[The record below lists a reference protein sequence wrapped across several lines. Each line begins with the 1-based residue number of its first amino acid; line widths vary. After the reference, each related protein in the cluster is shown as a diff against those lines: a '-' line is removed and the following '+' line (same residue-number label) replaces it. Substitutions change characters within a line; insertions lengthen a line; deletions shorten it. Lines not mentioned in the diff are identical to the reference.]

1 MVVRRLINKGIQF
14 SNQKNKFRIV
24 KGGVQIKNNLD
35 CQREEKI
42 RMMGTMIK
50 MRQKFMINQV
60 FLEINLNTILK
71 LKKQMKKIF
80 YLKSP
85 RSSKERHRQNIGI
98 NLKWMNMKLFRIFL
112 KKIFYFF
119 KSKEVNHKFLQ
130 IQFRLRWNQ
139 GFQEDKKHRKNIK
152 KSLYLHM
159 TMPLKKIQKVQA
171 TSR

>member
-1 MVVRRLINKGIQF
+1 
-14 SNQKNKFRIV
+14 
-24 KGGVQIKNNLD
+24 
-35 CQREEKI
+35 
-42 RMMGTMIK
+42 
-50 MRQKFMINQV
+50 
-60 FLEINLNTILK
+60 
-71 LKKQMKKIF
+71 
-80 YLKSP
+80 
-85 RSSKERHRQNIGI
+85 
-98 NLKWMNMKLFRIFL
+98 MKLFRIFL